1 MLNISSRMETKAVT
15 TPDKPDAHLNFI
27 EEIITEDLAQG
38 RHQQVVTRFPPE
50 PNGYLHI
57 GHAKSICLNFG
68 LAKKFGGKCHLRMDD
83 TNPTTEDT
91 EYVESIK
98 NDVRWLGFDWG
109 ENMFYASDYFGRIYD
124 FAIELIKAGKAY
136 VDSSSEAEIRE
147 MRGTISEPGKHSPY
161 RDRSVEENLSLL
173 ERMRKGEFPEGAHV
187 VRMKGDMASPNM
199 KMRDWPII
207 RIKHAHHH
215 RTGDKWCIYPLYD
228 FAHSL
233 SDAIEGI
240 THSICTLEFESNRE
254 LYDWIID
261 NVTAPAQPHQYE
273 FARLNITH
281 TVMSKRKLL
290 ELVKSGGVRG
300 WDDPRMPTLAGLRR
314 RGVTPEAIRAFC
326 EEIGVAKANSTVEI
340 EKFEHFI
347 RQDLDRRS
355 DRVMVV
361 LDPIKVV
368 IENYPEGQVE
378 EFEAPY
384 HPDGEGKTRS
394 RKVPFSRELFIER
407 DDFAENP
414 PKDWFRLA
422 PGREVRLRY
431 AYIVKCTSVV
441 KDDAGKIVELRCSY
455 DPESREGQ
463 TQNARKVKGTLHWVS
478 APHALPVEVRL
489 YERLFKVERPDLVEE
504 GQDWKATLN
513 PASLEV
519 LTNAKGEPSLATATG
534 GTYVQFERKGF
545 FFVDPVDSKP
555 GAPIF
560 NRTVSLKASYSVP
573 KESGEAAVDER
584 KKALDTKE
592 KPAAKAPAQVAEDR
606 LSRLNTEAKA
616 LADQLVGSGVGR
628 EDAIVLAENASLRA
642 YYDAALAGGGRTK
655 TVANLLV
662 NEVARALEAKGSLP
676 FQPTAL
682 GELAALVDDRTITPT
697 LAKDVLADMIATGQS
712 PKAIVD
718 AKNLRQVSD
727 DSALEPIVDKV
738 LSDNPGEVKRY
749 REGNTKLMGFFVGKV
764 MKASGGKANAERV
777 TELLTRKLA

>member
-1 MLNISSRMETKAVT
+1 M
-15 TPDKPDAHLNFI
+15 TPDKPEAHLNFI

-109 ENMFYASDYFGRIYD
+109 ENMFYASDYFGRIHD
-124 FAIELIKAGKAY
+124 FAIELIKNGRAY

-147 MRGTISEPGKHSPY
+147 MRGTISEPGKPSPY
-161 RDRSVEENLSLL
+161 RDRSVEENLDLL
-173 ERMRKGEFPEGAHV
+173 ERMRRGEFPEGAHV

-215 RTGDKWCIYPLYD
+215 RTGDQWCIYPLYD

-261 NVTAPAQPHQYE
+261 NVTAPAHPHQYE
-273 FARLNITH
+273 FARLNLTH

-300 WDDPRMPTLAGLRR
+300 WDDPRMPTLAGMRR

-347 RQDLDRRS
+347 RQDLDPRS

-361 LDPIKVV
+361 LKPLKVV
-368 IENYPEGQVE
+368 LENYPEGQVE
-378 EFEAPY
+378 EFEAPFQ
-384 HPDGEGKTRS
+384 PDGEGKTRS
-394 RKVPFSRELFIER
+394 RKLPFAREFYIER
-407 DDFAENP
+407 DDFLENP

-441 KDDAGKIVELRCSY
+441 KDDAGNVIELRCTY
-455 DPESREGQ
+455 DATTREGQ
-463 TQNARKVKGTLHWVS
+463 SHDGRKVKGTLHWVS
-478 APHALPVEVRL
+478 AAHAQKVEVRL

-519 LTNAKGEPSLATATG
+519 IPDAKAEPSVVNRAS
-534 GTYVQFERKGF
+534 GTHVQFERKGF
-545 FFVDPVDSKP
+545 FFVDPVDSKV

-560 NRTVSLKASYSVP
+560 NRTVSLKDSY
-573 KESGEAAVDER
+573 KAAAAAPAETAT
-584 KKALDTKE
+584 KKAAEAKE
-592 KPAAKAPAQVAEDR
+592 KSAAKAAAQTPEDR
-606 LSRLNTEAKA
+606 LSRLTAEAKTIA
-616 LADQLVGSGVGR
+616 EQLAGMGVGR
-628 EDAIVLAENASLRA
+628 EDAIVLAENAALRA
-642 YYDAALAGGGRTK
+642 YYEQALAGGGRAK

-662 NEVARALEAKGSLP
+662 NEVARALEAKGSLS
-676 FQPTAL
+676 FQPAAV

-697 LAKDVLADMIATGQS
+697 AAKDVLADMVATGQS
-712 PKAIVD
+712 PKAIVE

-727 DSALEPIVDKV
+727 ESALEPIVDKV
-738 LSDNPGEVKRY
+738 LADSAAEVKRY
-749 REGNTKLMGFFVGKV
+749 REGNTKLMGFFVGRV
-764 MKASGGKANAERV
+764 MKASGGKANAERA
-777 TELLTRKLA
+777 TELLTRKLG

>member
-1 MLNISSRMETKAVT
+1 MRTSDD
-15 TPDKPDAHLNFI
+15 PDKPEAPQNFI
-27 EEIITEDLAQG
+27 EAIIADDLAQG
-38 RHQQVVTRFPPE
+38 RHKQVVTRFPPE

-91 EYVESIK
+91 EYVESIQ

-124 FAIELIKAGKAY
+124 FAIELIKKGKAY

-147 MRGTISEPGKHSPY
+147 MRGTISEPGKPSPY
-161 RDRSVEENLSLL
+161 RERSVAENLELL

-215 RTGDKWCIYPLYD
+215 RTGNTWSIYPLYD

-261 NVTAPAQPHQYE
+261 NVSAPARPRQYE

-361 LDPIKVV
+361 LRPLKVV

-378 EFEAPY
+378 ELDAPY
-384 HPDGEGKTRS
+384 RPEADASART
-394 RKVPFSRELFIER
+394 RKVPFSRELYIDR

-441 KDDAGKIVELRCSY
+441 RDDAGNVIELRCTY
-455 DPESREGQ
+455 DAATREGHSQ
-463 TQNARKVKGTLHWVS
+463 DGRKVKGTLHWVS
-478 APHALPVEVRL
+478 AAHAHSVEVRL

-519 LTNAKGEPSLATATG
+519 VTGAKAEPSLATAVG
-534 GTYVQFERKGF
+534 GTYVQFERTGF

-573 KESGEAAVDER
+573 KAAGESLVDER
-584 KKALDTKE
+584 KATKAAELK
-592 KPAAKAPAQVAEDR
+592 AAPKVAAQTAEDR
-606 LSRLNTEAKA
+606 VSRLSAEAKE
-616 LADQLVGSGVGR
+616 LCDKLVAGGVGR
-628 EDAIVLAENASLRA
+628 EDAIVLAENAALRA
-642 YYDAALAGGGRTK
+642 YYEQAIAGGGRAK

-662 NEVARALEAKGSLP
+662 NEVARELEAKGTLP
-676 FQPTAL
+676 FEPTSL
-682 GELAALVDDRTITPT
+682 GELAALVDDKTITPT
-697 LAKDVLADMIATGQS
+697 IAKDVLADMFASGRS
-712 PKAIVD
+712 PKAIVE

-727 DSALEPIVDKV
+727 ESALEPIVDKV
-738 LSDNPGEVKRY
+738 LADSPGEVKRY
-749 REGNTKLMGFFVGKV
+749 REGNTKLMGFFVGRV

-777 TELLTRKLA
+777 TEMLTRKLG

>member
-1 MLNISSRMETKAVT
+1 MT
-15 TPDKPDAHLNFI
+15 TSIRKSDDSDKPEAHLNFI

-38 RHQQVVTRFPPE
+38 RHKQVVTRFPPE

-91 EYVESIK
+91 EYVESIQ

-109 ENMFYASDYFGRIYD
+109 ENMFYASDYFGRIHD
-124 FAIELIKAGKAY
+124 FAIELIKNGKAY

-147 MRGTISEPGKHSPY
+147 MRGTINEPGKHSPY
-161 RDRSVEENLSLL
+161 RNRSVEENLDLL
-173 ERMRKGEFPEGAHV
+173 DRMKRGEFPEGAHV
-187 VRMKGDMASPNM
+187 VRVKGDMASPNM

-215 RTGDKWCIYPLYD
+215 RTGDTWCIYPLYD

-273 FARLNITH
+273 FARLNLTH

-290 ELVKSGGVRG
+290 ELVKTGGVRG

-361 LDPIKVV
+361 LKPLKVV

-378 EFEAPY
+378 EFDAPY
-384 HPDGEGKTRS
+384 HPDGEGKARS
-394 RKVPFSRELFIER
+394 RKLPFSREIYIEQE
-407 DDFAENP
+407 DFAENP

-441 KDDAGKIVELRCSY
+441 KDAAGNITELRCTY
-455 DPESREGQ
+455 DASTREGQ
-463 TQNARKVKGTLHWVS
+463 LAEGRKVKGTLHWVS
-478 APHALPVEVRL
+478 ASHAKDVEVRL

-513 PASLEV
+513 PESLE
-519 LTNAKGEPSLATATG
+519 LISNAKAEPSLLGVSA
-534 GTYVQFERKGF
+534 GTHVQFERKGF
-545 FFVDPVDSKP
+545 FFVDPVDSKA
-555 GAPIF
+555 GVPIF
-560 NRTVSLKASYSVP
+560 NRVVSLKAGYSVA
-573 KESGEAAVDER
+573 KEQAEPAEER
-584 KKALDTKE
+584 KSA
-592 KPAAKAPAQVAEDR
+592 KPAPKATVQTPEDR
-606 LSRLNTEAKA
+606 MARVSAEAKVIA
-616 LADQLVGSGVGR
+616 EQLVAAGVGR
-628 EDAIVLAENASLRA
+628 EDAIVLAENASLRS
-642 YYDAALAGGGRTK
+642 YYEQALAGGGRAK

-662 NEVARALEAKGSLP
+662 NEVARALEAKGSLS
-676 FQPTAL
+676 FQPSAL
-682 GELAALVDDRTITPT
+682 GELAALLDDRTLTAT
-697 LAKDVLADMIATGQS
+697 LAKDVLADMIATGQT

-718 AKNLRQVSD
+718 AKGLRQVSD
-727 DSALEPIVDKV
+727 ESALEPIVDKV
-738 LSDNPGEVKRY
+738 LADSAGEVKRY
-749 REGNTKLMGFFVGKV
+749 REGNTKLMGFFVGRV

>member
-1 MLNISSRMETKAVT
+1 VT
-15 TPDKPDAHLNFI
+15 TSIRKSDDSDKPEAHLNFI

-38 RHQQVVTRFPPE
+38 RHKQVVTRFPPE

-124 FAIELIKAGKAY
+124 FAIELIKNGKAY
-136 VDSSSEAEIRE
+136 VDSSSESEIRE
-147 MRGTISEPGKHSPY
+147 MRGTINEPGKHSPY
-161 RDRSVEENLSLL
+161 RNRSVEENLDLL
-173 ERMRKGEFPEGAHV
+173 DRMKRGEFPEGAHV
-187 VRMKGDMASPNM
+187 VRVKGDMASPNM

-215 RTGDKWCIYPLYD
+215 RTGDTWCIYPLYD

-273 FARLNITH
+273 FARLNLTH

-355 DRVMVV
+355 DRVIAV
-361 LDPIKVV
+361 LDPLKVV

-378 EFEAPY
+378 EFDAPY
-384 HPDGEGKTRS
+384 HQDTEGKARS
-394 RKVPFSRELFIER
+394 RKLPFSREIYIER
-407 DDFAENP
+407 EDFAENP

-441 KDDAGKIVELRCSY
+441 KDAAGKITELRCSY
-455 DPESREGQ
+455 DASTREGQ
-463 TQNARKVKGTLHWVS
+463 SSEGRKVKGTLHWVS
-478 APHALPVEVRL
+478 AAHAKDVEVRL

-513 PASLEV
+513 PESLQV
-519 LTNAKGEPSLATATG
+519 ITNAKAEPGLLSVSP
-534 GTYVQFERKGF
+534 GTHVQFERKGF
-545 FFVDPVDSKP
+545 FFVDPVDSKA

-560 NRTVSLKASYSVP
+560 NRTVSLKASYVVAKDQAEP
-573 KESGEAAVDER
+573 LVDER
-584 KKALDTKE
+584 KSV
-592 KPAAKAPAQVAEDR
+592 KPAPKAAVQTPEDR
-606 LSRLNTEAKA
+606 MARVSAEAKVIA
-616 LADQLVGSGVGR
+616 EQLVTAGVGR
-628 EDAIVLAENASLRA
+628 EDAIVLAENASLRS
-642 YYDAALAGGGRTK
+642 YYDQALAGGGRAK

-662 NEVARALEAKGSLP
+662 NEVARALEAKGSLS
-676 FQPTAL
+676 FQPAAL
-682 GELAALVDDRTITPT
+682 GELAALLDDRTVTAT

-718 AKNLRQVSD
+718 AKGLRQVSD
-727 DSALEPIVDKV
+727 ESALEPIVDKV
-738 LSDNPGEVKRY
+738 LADSAGEVKRY
-749 REGNTKLMGFFVGKV
+749 REGNTKLMGFFVGRV

-777 TELLTRKLA
+777 TEMLTRKLA

>member
-1 MLNISSRMETKAVT
+1 METRAVM
-15 TPDKPDAHLNFI
+15 TPDKPEAHLNFI

-109 ENMFYASDYFGRIYD
+109 ENMFYASDYFGRIHD
-124 FAIELIKAGKAY
+124 FAIELIKKGRAY

-147 MRGTISEPGKHSPY
+147 MRGTISEPGKPSPY
-161 RDRSVEENLSLL
+161 RDRSVEENLDLL
-173 ERMRKGEFPEGAHV
+173 ERMRRGEFPEGAHV

-215 RTGDKWCIYPLYD
+215 RTGDQWCIYPLYD

-261 NVTAPAQPHQYE
+261 NVTAPAHPHQYE
-273 FARLNITH
+273 FARLNLTH

-300 WDDPRMPTLAGLRR
+300 WDDPRMPTLAGMRR

-326 EEIGVAKANSTVEI
+326 EEIGVAKTNSTVEI

-347 RQDLDRRS
+347 RQDLDPRA

-361 LDPIKVV
+361 LKPLKVV
-368 IENYPEGQVE
+368 LENYPEGQVE
-378 EFEAPY
+378 EFEAPFQ
-384 HPDGEGKTRS
+384 PDGEGKTRS
-394 RKVPFSRELFIER
+394 RKVPLSRVLYIER

-431 AYIVKCTSVV
+431 AYIVKCTGVL
-441 KDDAGKIVELRCSY
+441 KDEAGNVLEVWCQYDATT
-455 DPESREGQ
+455 REGQ
-463 TQNARKVKGTLHWVS
+463 SQDGRKVKGTLHWVS
-478 APHALPVEVRL
+478 AAHAQKVEVRL

-519 LTNAKGEPSLATATG
+519 ISDAKAEPSVVSRAS
-534 GTYVQFERKGF
+534 GTHVQFERKGF
-545 FFVDPVDSKP
+545 FFVDPVDSKV

-560 NRTVSLKASYSVP
+560 NRTVSLKDSY
-573 KESGEAAVDER
+573 KAAAAVPTETAT
-584 KKALDTKE
+584 KKAAEAKE
-592 KPAAKAPAQVAEDR
+592 KSAAKAAAQTPDDR
-606 LSRLNTEAKA
+606 LSRLTAEAKTIA
-616 LADQLVGSGVGR
+616 GQLAGMGVGR
-628 EDAIVLAENASLRA
+628 EDASVLAENAALRA
-642 YYDAALAGGGRTK
+642 YYEQALAGGGRAK

-662 NEVARALEAKGSLP
+662 NEVARALEAKGSLS
-676 FQPTAL
+676 FQPAAV

-697 LAKDVLADMIATGQS
+697 AAKDVLADMVATGQS
-712 PKAIVD
+712 PKAIVE

-727 DSALEPIVDKV
+727 ESALEPIVDKV
-738 LSDNPGEVKRY
+738 LADSAAEVKRY
-749 REGNTKLMGFFVGKV
+749 REGNTKLMGFFVGRV
-764 MKASGGKANAERV
+764 MKASGGKANAERA
-777 TELLTRKLA
+777 TELLTRKLG

>member
-1 MLNISSRMETKAVT
+1 MT
-15 TPDKPDAHLNFI
+15 TSIRKSDDSDKPEAHLNFI

-91 EYVESIK
+91 EYVESIQ

-124 FAIELIKAGKAY
+124 FAIELIKNNKAY

-147 MRGTISEPGKHSPY
+147 MRGTINEPGKHSPY
-161 RDRSVEENLSLL
+161 RNRSVEENLDLL

-187 VRMKGDMASPNM
+187 VRVKGDMASPNM

-215 RTGDKWCIYPLYD
+215 RTGDTWCIYPLYD

-240 THSICTLEFESNRE
+240 SHSICTLEFESNRE

-273 FARLNITH
+273 FARLNLTH

-300 WDDPRMPTLAGLRR
+300 WDDPRMPTLAGMRR

-347 RQDLDRRS
+347 RQDLDRKS

-361 LDPIKVV
+361 LDPLKVV
-368 IENYPEGQVE
+368 IENYPEGQIE
-378 EFEAPY
+378 EFDAPY
-384 HPDGEGKTRS
+384 HPDGEGKARS
-394 RKVPFSRELFIER
+394 RKLPFSREIYIER
-407 DDFAENP
+407 EDFAEEP

-441 KDDAGKIVELRCSY
+441 KDASGKITELRCSY
-455 DPESREGQ
+455 DAATREGQ
-463 TQNARKVKGTLHWVS
+463 LAEGRKVKGTLHWVS
-478 APHALPVEVRL
+478 AAHAKDVEVRL

-513 PASLEV
+513 PDSLAIV
-519 LTNAKGEPSLATATG
+519 TNAKAEPSLLG
-534 GTYVQFERKGF
+534 VSPGTHVQFERKGF
-545 FFVDPVDSKP
+545 FFVDPVDSKT
-555 GAPIF
+555 GTPIF
-560 NRTVSLKASYSVP
+560 NRTVSLKASYTVT
-573 KESGEAAVDER
+573 KDQTESLVDER
-584 KKALDTKE
+584 KSA
-592 KPAAKAPAQVAEDR
+592 KPAPKAAVQTPEDR
-606 LSRLNTEAKA
+606 MARVSAEAKVIA
-616 LADQLVGSGVGR
+616 EQLVTNGVGR

-642 YYDAALAGGGRTK
+642 YYEQALAGGGRAK

-662 NEVARALEAKGSLP
+662 NEVARALEAKGSLSFP
-676 FQPTAL
+676 AAAL
-682 GELAALVDDRTITPT
+682 GELAALLDDRTLTAT
-697 LAKDVLADMIATGQS
+697 LAKDVLAEMIASGQT

-718 AKNLRQVSD
+718 AKGLRQVSD
-727 DSALEPIVDKV
+727 ESALEPIVDKV
-738 LSDNPGEVKRY
+738 LADSAGEVKRY
-749 REGNTKLMGFFVGKV
+749 REGNTKLMGFFVGRV

>member
-1 MLNISSRMETKAVT
+1 MT
-15 TPDKPDAHLNFI
+15 TSIRKSDDSDKPEAHLNFI

-91 EYVESIK
+91 EYVESIQ

-124 FAIELIKAGKAY
+124 FAIELIKNNKAY

-147 MRGTISEPGKHSPY
+147 MRGTINEPGKHSPH
-161 RDRSVEENLSLL
+161 RTRSVEENLDLL

-187 VRMKGDMASPNM
+187 VRIKGDMASPNM

-240 THSICTLEFESNRE
+240 SHSICTLEFESNRE
-254 LYDWIID
+254 LYDWIIN

-290 ELVKSGGVRG
+290 ELVKTGGVRG
-300 WDDPRMPTLAGLRR
+300 WDDPRMPTLAGMRR

-347 RQDLDRRS
+347 RQDLDRKS

-384 HPDGEGKTRS
+384 HPDGEGQARS
-394 RKVPFSRELFIER
+394 RKLPFSREIYIER
-407 DDFAENP
+407 EDFAEEP

-431 AYIVKCTSVV
+431 AYVVKNTSVV
-441 KDDAGKIVELRCSY
+441 KDANGKIIELRCSY
-455 DPESREGQ
+455 DAASREGQ
-463 TQNARKVKGTLHWVS
+463 LADGRKVKGTLHWVS
-478 APHALPVEVRL
+478 AAQAKDVEVRL

-513 PASLEV
+513 PDSLATV
-519 LTNAKGEPSLATATG
+519 TNAKAEPSLLG
-534 GTYVQFERKGF
+534 VSPGTHIQFERKGF
-545 FFVDPVDSKP
+545 FFVDPVDSKT

-560 NRTVSLKASYSVP
+560 NRTVSLKASYTVV
-573 KESGEAAVDER
+573 KDQNESLVDER
-584 KKALDTKE
+584 KS
-592 KPAAKAPAQVAEDR
+592 AKAAPKAAVQTPEDR
-606 LSRLNTEAKA
+606 MARVSAEAKVIA
-616 LADQLVGSGVGR
+616 EQLVTNGVGR
-628 EDAIVLAENASLRA
+628 EDAIVLAENATLRA
-642 YYDAALAGGGRTK
+642 YYEQALAGGGRAK

-662 NEVARALEAKGSLP
+662 NEIARALEAKGSLSFP
-676 FQPTAL
+676 PTAL
-682 GELAALVDDRTITPT
+682 GELATLVDDRTLTAT
-697 LAKDVLADMIATGQS
+697 LAKDVLAEMMTSGQT
-712 PKAIVD
+712 PKVIVD
-718 AKNLRQVSD
+718 AKGLRQVSD
-727 DSALEPIVDKV
+727 ESALEPIVDKV
-738 LSDNPGEVKRY
+738 LAESAGEVKRY
-749 REGNTKLMGFFVGKV
+749 REGNTKLMGFFVGRV

>member
-1 MLNISSRMETKAVT
+1 MT
-15 TPDKPDAHLNFI
+15 TPIRKSDDPDKPEAHLNFI

-91 EYVESIK
+91 EYVQSIQ

-109 ENMFYASDYFGRIYD
+109 ENMFYASDYFGRIHD

-136 VDSSSEAEIRE
+136 VDSSTEAEIRE
-147 MRGTISEPGKHSPY
+147 MRGTINEPGKHSPY
-161 RDRSVEENLSLL
+161 RNRSVDENLDLL
-173 ERMRKGEFPEGAHV
+173 ERMRRGEFPEGAHV
-187 VRMKGDMASPNM
+187 VRVKGDMASPNM

-215 RTGDKWCIYPLYD
+215 RTGSTWCIYPLYD

-254 LYDWIID
+254 LYDWILD
-261 NVTAPAQPHQYE
+261 NVTAPARPHQYE

-290 ELVKSGGVRG
+290 ELVKTNGVRG

-361 LDPIKVV
+361 LQPLKVV
-368 IENYPEGQVE
+368 IENYADGQTE
-378 EFEAPY
+378 AFDAPY
-384 HPDGEGKTRS
+384 LPDGDGTTRS
-394 RKVPFSRELFIER
+394 RKLPFSREIFIEQ
-407 DDFAENP
+407 DDFSENP

-431 AYIVKCTSVV
+431 AYIIKCTSVV
-441 KDDAGKIVELRCSY
+441 KDDAGNVIELRCTY
-455 DPESREGQ
+455 DAATRDGQ
-463 TQNARKVKGTLHWVS
+463 SHDGRKVKGTLHWVS
-478 APHALPVEVRL
+478 AVHAHTVEVRL

-513 PASLEV
+513 PDSLAV
-519 LTNAKGEPSLATATG
+519 VTNAKAEPSLASAVS
-534 GTYVQFERKGF
+534 GTHVQFERKGF

-560 NRTVSLKASYSVP
+560 NRTVSLKAGYTVP
-573 KESGEAAVDER
+573 KEAGESLVDER
-584 KKALDTKE
+584 KASKAAEAKE
-592 KPAAKAPAQVAEDR
+592 KAAAKGSVQTAEDR
-606 LSRLNTEAKA
+606 LSRLSPEAKA
-616 LADQLVGSGVGR
+616 LADQFVAGGVGR
-628 EDAIVLAENASLRA
+628 EDAIVLGENAALRA
-642 YYDAALAGGGRTK
+642 YYEQALVGGGRAK

-662 NEVARALEAKGSLP
+662 NEVARALEAKGSLS
-676 FQPTAL
+676 FQPAAL

-697 LAKDVLADMIATGQS
+697 LAKDVLADMVSTGQS

-718 AKNLRQVSD
+718 AKGLRQVSD
-727 DSALEPIVDKV
+727 ESALEPIVDKV
-738 LSDNPGEVKRY
+738 LADSAGEVKRF
-749 REGNTKLMGFFVGKV
+749 REGNTKLMGFFVGRV

-777 TELLTRKLA
+777 TEMLTRKLI

>member
-1 MLNISSRMETKAVT
+1 VETTAVT
-15 TPDKPDAHLNFI
+15 TPIHTSDDPDKPAAHHNFI
-27 EEIITEDLAQG
+27 EAIIADDLAQG
-38 RHQQVVTRFPPE
+38 RHKQVVTRFPPE

-68 LAKKFGGKCHLRMDD
+68 LAKRFGGKCHLRMDD

-109 ENMFYASDYFGRIYD
+109 ENMFYASDYFGRIHD
-124 FAIELIKAGKAY
+124 FAVELIKKGKAY
-136 VDSSSEAEIRE
+136 VDSSTEAEIRE
-147 MRGTISEPGKHSPY
+147 MRGTISEPGKPSPY
-161 RDRSVEENLSLL
+161 RERSVQENLELL
-173 ERMRKGEFPEGAHV
+173 ERMRKGEFPDGAHV

-215 RTGDKWCIYPLYD
+215 RTGDTWCIYPLYD

-261 NVTAPAQPHQYE
+261 NVTAPARPRQYE

-290 ELVKSGGVRG
+290 ELVKTGGVRG

-361 LDPIKVV
+361 LRPLKVV

-378 EFEAPY
+378 EFDAPY
-384 HPDGEGKTRS
+384 RPEPEANARS
-394 RKVPFSRELFIER
+394 RKVPVSREIYFER
-407 DDFAENP
+407 DDFWERP

-431 AYIVKCTSVV
+431 AYIIKCTGVV
-441 KDDAGKIVELRCSY
+441 KDDAGHVIELRCTC
-455 DPESREGQ
+455 DPVTREGQ
-463 TQNARKVKGTLHWVS
+463 SQDGRKVKGTLHWVS
-478 APHALPVEVRL
+478 APHSQTVEVRL

-513 PASLEV
+513 PESLEV
-519 LTNAKGEPSLATATG
+519 ITDAKAEPSLATASAG
-534 GTYVQFERKGF
+534 RHVQFERKGF
-545 FFVDPVDSKP
+545 FFVDPVESKP
-555 GAPIF
+555 GTPIF
-560 NRTVSLKASYSVP
+560 NRTVSLKASYTVP
-573 KESGEAAVDER
+573 QEASESFVDER
-584 KKALDTKE
+584 KAEAKDKAAPKAL
-592 KPAAKAPAQVAEDR
+592 VRSAEDR
-606 LSRLNTEAKA
+606 LSKLSSEAKA
-616 LADQLVGSGVGR
+616 VVEKLASEGVGR
-628 EDAIVLAENASLRA
+628 EDAIVLAENALLRA
-642 YYDAALAGGGRTK
+642 YFEQATARDGHAK
-655 TVANLLV
+655 TVANLLI
-662 NEVARALEAKGSLP
+662 NELSREIEAKGTAALP
-676 FQPTAL
+676 PVLL
-682 GELAALVDDRTITPT
+682 GELAALVDVRTITPT
-697 LAKDVLADMIATGQS
+697 MAKDVLADMLTSGRG
-712 PKAIVD
+712 PRAIVE

-727 DSALEPIVDKV
+727 DAALEPIVDKV
-738 LSDNPGEVKRY
+738 LGDSQDEVKRY
-749 REGNTKLMGFFVGKV
+749 RDGNAKLMGFFVGRV
-764 MKASGGKANAERV
+764 MKASGGKANAQRV
-777 TELLTRKLA
+777 TELLTRKLG